1 MQRLLFDQNLSPRL
15 VTLLAD
21 LYHDAAHVA
30 LLGLGSASDKAVWE
44 FSRDHDCIIVS
55 KDADFSEMVVLHGFP
70 PKVLWIQ
77 RGNCSTKDIENLLR
91 EHFDAIQFF
100 MDDVNTGMLA
110 LL

>member
-15 VTLLAD
+15 VVRLAD
-21 LYHDAAHVA
+21 LYPESVHVES
-30 LLGLGSASDKAVWE
+30 LGLGSASDKVVWE
-44 FSRDHDCIIVS
+44 LARDNNCFIVS
-55 KDADFSEMVVLHGFP
+55 KDADFSELVVLQGFP
-70 PKVLWIQ
+70 PKVIWIQ

-100 MDDVNTGMLA
+100 ADDMNTGILA